1 MPYFG
6 LCVGCL
12 KSGREV
18 SGVVL
23 VTLNNVLG
31 GMMCKQFINIPLDSF
46 LLAASFSP
54 SGLGMDKKCPYLG
67 CLWGV
72 CKVSVWCL
80 DGLGVIWDTSMGD
93 KIVIL
98 NEKVQSLSYN
108 SHTTFSP
115 SAHFLAKIGQ
125 KWRIFRPLLR
135 GVKRHFWSKSTY
147 SPGFIHKTAPKNA
160 WERSTLNQSPP
171 YQCL

>member
-1 MPYFG
+1 MAKKCPIG
-6 LCVGCL
+6 GVWKVSGGCWGVSGGCL
-12 KSGREV
+12 DDSRGYDV
-18 SGVVL
+18 PAL
-23 VTLNNVLG
+23 V
-31 GMMCKQFINIPLDSF
+31 NIQLDSS
-46 LLAASFSP
+46 LLAAFFSH

-80 DGLGVIWDTSMGD
+80 DGLEVIWDTSMGD

-135 GVKRHFWSKSTY
+135 GVKRHFWSKSIY

-171 YQCL
+171 

>member
-1 MPYFG
+1 MSG
-6 LCVGCL
+6 RCLGGVGGVSGGCL
-12 KSGREV
+12 DDSRGYDV
-18 SGVVL
+18 PAL
-23 VTLNNVLG
+23 V
-31 GMMCKQFINIPLDSF
+31 NIQLDSS
-46 LLAASFSP
+46 LLAAFFSH

-67 CLWGV
+67 CLWGAWM
-72 CKVSVWCL
+72 VSVGCL

-125 KWRIFRPLLR
+125 K
-135 GVKRHFWSKSTY
+135 
-147 SPGFIHKTAPKNA
+147 
-160 WERSTLNQSPP
+160 
-171 YQCL
+171 